1 MRLIT
6 FIYISFLSISILT
19 VNAQE
24 DISIKDSLNLNQ
36 ELLNRMYP
44 EMKNRSEMH
53 IAIPTINPTL
63 GRDGIQ
69 YSKYEDFSITPF
81 MMPRTPMSGVNFFGV
96 GSDDIF
102 SKSRTAI
109 ASYSPAP
116 RMNIHAATTLGLIET
131 PFFGKGY
138 NYMLNVGANYLLS
151 PRLMSGVSGTYNA
164 DFGVLAHWNVSTD
177 LQYIASPNLMLEGS
191 IGYISTAANA
201 YNIDQSAIQLD
212 LHARQRITNDWYMNA
227 YGGLPVYQQNNQAK
241 RPIMPIM
248 NNTYYGGTVE
258 YWFKPTV
265 GAEAGIIMVR
275 DMFSGKMRPQP
286 KIELKFRP
294 GR

>member
-1 MRLIT
+1 MKLRT
-6 FIYISFLSISILT
+6 FIYICFLFISILA
-19 VNAQE
+19 VEAQE
-24 DISIKDSLNLNQ
+24 NINIKDSLKLNQ

-44 EMKNRSEMH
+44 DMNKPSEMH

-63 GRDGIQ
+63 GRDGIL
-69 YSKYEDFSITPF
+69 YNKFEDFSFSPF
-81 MMPRTPMSGVNFFGV
+81 MMPRTPTSGVNFFGV

-109 ASYSPAP
+109 ASYSPMP
-116 RMNIHAATTLGLIET
+116 RLNLHTATTLGLVET
-131 PFFGKGY
+131 PFFGKA
-138 NYMLNVGANYLLS
+138 NYYILNAGANYLIS
-151 PRLMSGVSGTYNA
+151 PRLMAGVSGTYNS
-164 DFGVLAHWNVSTD
+164 DFGVLPHWNVSTD

-191 IGYISTAANA
+191 VGYVSTAANA
-201 YNIDQSAIQLD
+201 YNINQSAIQLD
-212 LHARQRITNDWYMNA
+212 LHARQRITDDWYFNA